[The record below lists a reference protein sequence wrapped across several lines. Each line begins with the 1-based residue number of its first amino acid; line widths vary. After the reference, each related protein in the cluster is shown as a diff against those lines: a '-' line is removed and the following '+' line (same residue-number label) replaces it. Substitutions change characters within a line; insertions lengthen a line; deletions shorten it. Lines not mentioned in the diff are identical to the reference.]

1 MVWNTGDKF
10 IVNITPICVQNR
22 NPLQVIPLT
31 FHHAEAQTQRPE
43 NHHYW
48 QFSGCMGEEKVSNAA
63 HDVVSQEV
71 CARGAGVVQH
81 PDALTQL
88 HAGAIRAAAR
98 CPVRESLS
106 VWVTGSGE
114 ITPVIVHRIGQ
125 MIVDA
130 LHGTPAAVDGLKRIP
145 QLGSVLICTVM
156 LADRFLFTLQ
166 DGFVLTTAIIS
177 AVLLTIGIR
186 VVKRHNEENQN

>member
-1 MVWNTGDKF
+1 M
-10 IVNITPICVQNR
+10 ISP
-22 NPLQVIPLT
+22 T

-88 HAGAIRAAAR
+88 HAGAVRVAVW
-98 CPVRESLS
+98 CPVQESLS
-106 VWVTGSGE
+106 VGVTGSGE
-114 ITPVIVHRIGQ
+114 ITPVIVHHIGQ

-145 QLGSVLICTVM
+145 QLSGMIC
-156 LADRFLFTLQ
+156 ADVIVTRH
-166 DGFVLTTAIIS
+166 V
-177 AVLLTIGIR
+177 TIK
-186 VVKRHNEENQN
+186 VV